1 MADDTPEQKTPESS
15 APAKKS
21 SDKKLFLGLG
31 VLFLLLAVAYGVSLG
46 PVETEAPELD
56 SAQVEE
62 VEQAF
67 NDEESPAVETVETV
81 FDLEAAKKERILG
94 DSSAPIKISEHSSF
108 SCGHCGKFHNE
119 VFADFK
125 KAYIDTG
132 KAYLV
137 FSDFPLNAPALHA
150 TMAARCVSEDRY
162 FDFAADLFATQKD
175 WAYEQNYLSLLE
187 EKAGRYGLDKAT
199 FSACV
204 SSEALQKAILE
215 RIQGVQAQWEVRST
229 PSFVVNNQEVI
240 SGALS
245 FDKFD
250 AAIQEALTAIE
261 SAGGA
266 DGEIP
271 DEDE

>member
-1 MADDTPEQKTPESS
+1 MADDKPEQKAPESD
-15 APAKKS
+15 APVKKA

-31 VLFLLLAVAYGVSLG
+31 ILFLLLAAAYGVSLG
-46 PVETEAPELD
+46 PVETDAPELD
-56 SAQVEE
+56 PNQAEE

-67 NDEESPAVETVETV
+67 NDEESPVAEAVETA

-94 DSSAPIKISEHSSF
+94 DPSAPIKISEHSSF

-125 KAYIDTG
+125 RAYIDTG

-137 FSDFPLNAPALHA
+137 FSDFPLNAPALRA
-150 TMAARCVSEDRY
+150 TMAARCVSEERY
-162 FDFAADLFATQKD
+162 FDFVADLFATQKD

-187 EKAGRYGLDKAT
+187 EKAAGYGLNKAT
-199 FSACV
+199 FDACV
-204 SSEALQKAILE
+204 SSEALQNAILE
-215 RIQGVQAQWEVRST
+215 RIQGVQAQWDVRST

-250 AAIQEALTAIE
+250 KAIQAALTAIE
-261 SAGGA
+261 SA
-266 DGEIP
+266 DGTGDEPP
-271 DEDE
+271 DEGE